1 MSSYVNK
8 KIVVVDVVNNDNGT
22 TAVVKEDW
30 ELLIDQVAKA
40 APVDNPDVIPI
51 YMMIIIN
58 IMIIDNQPSC
68 ECCPR

>member
-8 KIVVVDVVNNDNGT
+8 KIVVVDVVNNDNGN

-58 IMIIDNQPSC
+58 IIIIHNQPSC
-68 ECCPR
+68 ECCPP

>member
-8 KIVVVDVVNNDNGT
+8 KIVVVDVVNNDNGN

>member
-1 MSSYVNK
+1 MPSCVNK

-22 TAVVKEDW
+22 TAVFKEDW
-30 ELLIDQVAKA
+30 ELLIYQVAKA

-51 YMMIIIN
+51 YMMIIVN